1 MNAPDLLDAM
11 HIAWVSLLKQEL
23 ISASNIE
30 HAPLQ
35 LVAAVLQAAQSG
47 SNDPHALANI
57 ALRHWIEMYSKPSV
71 MTFEGS
77 PTIH

>member
-35 LVAAVLQAAQSG
+35 VGCGRVTSG
-47 SNDPHALANI
+47 TE
-57 ALRHWIEMYSKPSV
+57 RQQ
-71 MTFEGS
+71 
-77 PTIH
+77 

>member
-30 HAPLQ
+30 HAPLPVGCGR
-35 LVAAVLQAAQSG
+35 VASEYKQQQ
-47 SNDPHALANI
+47 
-57 ALRHWIEMYSKPSV
+57 
-71 MTFEGS
+71 
-77 PTIH
+77 